1 MEKRQTR
8 WNEAKQTVRKG
19 GEILNYEKETETMGH
34 GDLLDCILYEHGLS
48 QIANAKSKDIFQTDD
63 ILPSS
68 RKQSGASTSE
78 IMDMKGK
85 KTTDNSSSSPST
97 ESTNLQSKDDGD
109 FDVRDTMME
118 SSSLR
123 DGIKEV
129 KQLIKTMVL
138 GLKTVVWCVSNY
150 DDTNK
155 KKSLSSKI
163 KRQKMS
169 ETELRMILCFCDS
182 ALQCFR
188 VYNKRNARLS
198 EKKEVLDNF
207 AAVFTVLDPSAFQD
221 VFQAKMSMLYDY
233 LMKEEAMITIPQHLL
248 SNQNTSRIFADILLK
263 FLVKHI
269 PDLSMDVDRF
279 SSSSPAVTGDDDKDM
294 KSSND
299 DGVGDE
305 KIKDDEKIKEKDT
318 DKEKL
323 LKQRKKHSEM
333 TNTLLRLFKLVF
345 HSIVMFA
352 DNELVLQPYLAVIVK
367 TGIKSAMSAKRP
379 DNFLLLIRALF
390 RRVAAGKF
398 ELLYKEFVPLL
409 PGTRRSSLLLA
420 RFMP

>member
-1 MEKRQTR
+1 MEERQTR

-19 GEILNYEKETETMGH
+19 GEILKYEEETKTMGH
-34 GDLLDCILYEHGLS
+34 TDFLDCILYEHGLT
-48 QIANAKSKDIFQTDD
+48 QIASAKSKDIFQTDD

-68 RKQSGASTSE
+68 RKHSGASTSE
-78 IMDMKGK
+78 IIDMKK
-85 KTTDNSSSSPST
+85 DKSSSTENMSPA
-97 ESTNLQSKDDGD
+97 KDDTQY

-118 SSSLR
+118 SSSLK

-150 DDTNK
+150 NDTNK
-155 KKSLSSKI
+155 KKSMNSKT

-169 ETELRMILCFCDS
+169 ETELRMILCFCES

-188 VYNKRNARLS
+188 VYNKQNARMK
-198 EKKEVLDNF
+198 EKQEVLEHF
-207 AAVFTVLDPSAFQD
+207 AAVFTVLDPQAFQD
-221 VFQAKMSMLYDY
+221 VFQAQMSMLYDN

-263 FLVKHI
+263 FLVKRI
-269 PDLSMDVDRF
+269 PDLSMNV
-279 SSSSPAVTGDDDKDM
+279 SVVVVEKDDK
-294 KSSND
+294 KVTTNKEKEAEK
-299 DGVGDE
+299 E
-305 KIKDDEKIKEKDT
+305 KI
-318 DKEKL
+318 
-323 LKQRKKHSEM
+323 LKRRKKHSEK

-409 PGTRRSSLLLA
+409 PGMCL
-420 RFMP
+420 